1 MSKAPAPKPVLD
13 ILCPR
18 NLELGPF
25 ASGETDAGP
34 WQHWRLRTDE
44 DNIAWLLFDK
54 KDASANTLDE
64 ATLTELNAALEKIEQ
79 ERPRGLVIRSAKPS
93 GFIAGADIAQ
103 FRTATDPAAIETML
117 TKGHAV
123 LDRLDN
129 LPLPTVAVVH
139 GFCLGGGLELALACD
154 LRIAHRDAQLGLPE
168 VRLGLLPGGGGT
180 QRAQRLLGRGR
191 AAWLIMSGERISA
204 EHAERWG
211 LVEHVVDDLDAGV
224 EQIAGLLARQSLGA
238 LREIKQVLHA
248 TREERSDEL
257 ESAAFA
263 RLVASEDGREGIAAF
278 LEKRQP
284 RWSE

>member
-1 MSKAPAPKPVLD
+1 VAAAAITTVWLD
-13 ILCPR
+13 NPPLNVIGPDLAAT
-18 NLELGPF
+18 LER
-25 ASGETDAGP
+25 A
-34 WQHWRLRTDE
+34 
-44 DNIAWLLFDK
+44 
-54 KDASANTLDE
+54 
-64 ATLTELNAALEKIEQ
+64 LTELDDEARVLVL
-79 ERPRGLVIRSAKPS
+79 RGAGDRAFS
-93 GFIAGADIAQ
+93 AGADVSGFKDSDGGARRIQQLAD
-103 FRTATDPAAIETML
+103 RIEAAPVPVVAAI
-117 TKGHAV
+117 
-123 LDRLDN
+123 N
-129 LPLPTVAVVH
+129 
-139 GFCLGGGLELALACD
+139 GFCIGGGLEVALGCD
-154 LRIAHRDAQLGLPE
+154 LRIARRDAQLGFPE

-224 EQIAGLLARQSLGA
+224 EQVAGLLARQSLGA

-263 RLVASEDGREGIAAF
+263 RLVASKDGREGIAAF